1 MKSAPDA
8 WSKAGFDQVHRRR
21 FAVLRLR
28 RINSG
33 FLVQRKD
40 LRVANNES
48 EKAGYN
54 RFLLL
59 VAGLG
64 GLLYGVDVGIIAGA
78 YPYLEATSPLNA
90 SQLSMV
96 VAAVL
101 LGSVIST
108 LFAGMLAD
116 WMGRKLLMTLSGVLF
131 VISIPVIALSHG
143 YEPLILGRLLQGV
156 SAGLIGVVV
165 PLYLAECLSASSRGK
180 GTGIFQWL
188 LTLGIVTAAIVGMY
202 FSIRV
207 DEVARL
213 GDPGRLFAFK
223 DTAWRSIFWVS
234 LPPGI
239 LFVIG
244 SLLVAESP
252 RWLFRRGRR
261 DAAYAALLRSRSNQ
275 QANLELAEME
285 QAAAAEKAQTST
297 GTKVKESLLRR
308 KYVIPFVLACVI
320 LACNQATGI
329 NSIIGYNTNIL
340 LQSGLSD
347 VQAHWSYV
355 LFTIV
360 NFLVTIGGVM
370 LVDRKG
376 RKFLLSVGTA
386 GIIVSLVCTG
396 LLFHQTERL
405 RVDSRMPVQ
414 SMITSDQKITL
425 RYDQKLAETLLNS
438 AGGAAQRIG
447 SRATSLV
454 VIYSY
459 GDFHAATKAARSDDV
474 AATPIEITR
483 ESCVPANKVV
493 AFFSNPF
500 GDLDAARL
508 APLRIDNALITPLPS
523 QRSGW
528 RVAITLFVFMAFF
541 AVGPGVCVWL
551 ALSELMP
558 TRIRSNGMSIALLI
572 NQAVSTGIAA
582 VFLPTVGKYGYATM
596 FFGFAACTVIYF
608 LTAAFFL
615 PETKGKT
622 LEEIEVHFEGTAKE
636 PGLARA

>member
-1 MKSAPDA
+1 
-8 WSKAGFDQVHRRR
+8 
-21 FAVLRLR
+21 
-28 RINSG
+28 
-33 FLVQRKD
+33 
-40 LRVANNES
+40 VAQND
-48 EKAGYN
+48 KAGYN
-54 RFLLL
+54 RLLLL

-78 YPYLEATSPLNA
+78 LPYLEATSGLNA
-90 SQLSMV
+90 GQLSTV

-108 LFAGMLAD
+108 LFAGALAD

-131 VISIPVIALSHG
+131 VVSIPVIALSHG
-143 YEPLILGRLLQGV
+143 YEPLILGRLLQGI

-165 PLYLAECLSASSRGK
+165 PLYLAECLAASNRGK

-188 LTLGIVTAAIVGMY
+188 LTLGITTAALVGMY

-207 DEVARL
+207 AEVARL
-213 GDPGRLFAFK
+213 SDAAKLIAFK

-244 SLLVAESP
+244 SFMVAESP
-252 RWLFRRGRR
+252 RWLFRRGRP
-261 DAAYAALLRSRSNQ
+261 DAAYAALLRSRSTE
-275 QANLELAEME
+275 QADIELAEMK
-285 QAAAAEKAQTST
+285 QAAAAEKSQTSA

-347 VQAHWSYV
+347 VQAHWGYV
-355 LFTIV
+355 IFTIV
-360 NFLVTIGGVM
+360 NFIVTIGGVM

-376 RKFLLSVGTA
+376 RKFLLSLGTA
-386 GIIVSLVCTG
+386 GIILSLVCTG
-396 LLFHQTERL
+396 LLFRQTERL
-405 RVDSRMPVQ
+405 RVDSRSPVQ
-414 SMITSDQKITL
+414 AMVKSDQTITL
-425 RYDQKLAETLLNS
+425 TYDKRQAETLLSS
-438 AGGAAQRIG
+438 AANGVEPIG
-447 SRATSLV
+447 NRPTSLV

-459 GDFHAATKAARSDDV
+459 GDFHAATKAARSDDT

-500 GDLDAARL
+500 GDLDAARQ
-508 APLRIDNALITPLPS
+508 APLKIDNALITPLPS

-528 RVAITLFVFMAFF
+528 KVALTLFVFMAFY

-582 VFLPTVGKYGYATM
+582 VFLPTVGKYGYAVM
-596 FFGFAACTVIYF
+596 FWGFAACTVIYF
-608 LTAAFFL
+608 VTAAFFL

-622 LEEIEVHFEGTAKE
+622 LEEIEAHFEGTAK
-636 PGLARA
+636 PDLATA

>member
-1 MKSAPDA
+1 VPHDEKS
-8 WSKAGFDQVHRRR
+8 
-21 FAVLRLR
+21 
-28 RINSG
+28 
-33 FLVQRKD
+33 
-40 LRVANNES
+40 
-48 EKAGYN
+48 GYN

-78 YPYLEATSPLNA
+78 LPYLEATSGLNA
-90 SQLSMV
+90 GQLSIV

-108 LFAGMLAD
+108 LFAGALAD
-116 WMGRKLLMTLSGVLF
+116 WMGRKLLMILSGLLF
-131 VISIPVIALSHG
+131 VCSIPIIALSRG
-143 YEPLILGRLLQGV
+143 YESLVLGRLLQGI

-165 PLYLAECLSASSRGK
+165 PLYLAECLAAASRGK

-188 LTLGIVTAAIVGMY
+188 LTLGIVTAAVVGMY
-202 FSIRV
+202 FSVRV
-207 DEVARL
+207 EEVAKL
-213 GDPGRLFAFK
+213 GDPARLFAFK

-244 SLLVAESP
+244 GFMVSESP
-252 RWLFRRGRR
+252 RWLFLRGKR
-261 DAAYAALLRSRSNQ
+261 DAAYSALLRSRTNQ
-275 QANLELAEME
+275 QADVELAEME
-285 QAAAAEKAQTST
+285 QVTAAEKAKTST
-297 GTKVKESLLRR
+297 GAKVRESLLRR

-347 VQAHWSYV
+347 VQAHWGYV

-360 NFLVTIGGVM
+360 NFLMTIGGVL

-386 GIIVSLVCTG
+386 GIILSLVSTG
-396 LLFHQTERL
+396 LLFRKTERL
-405 RVDSRMPVQ
+405 RVDSRGPVQ
-414 SMITSDQKITL
+414 AMVTADQKVTL
-425 RYDQKLAETLLNS
+425 TYNQKLAETLLGTS
-438 AGGAAQRIG
+438 FGTSLGTRDDAAERIG
-447 SRATSLV
+447 NRPTSLV

-459 GDFHAATKAARSDDV
+459 GDFRAATKAARSDDA
-474 AATPIEITR
+474 AATPIQITR
-483 ESCVPANKVV
+483 ESSVPANKVV

-500 GDLDAARL
+500 GNLDAARQ

-523 QRSGW
+523 PRSGML
-528 RVAITLFVFMAFF
+528 VAITLFVFMAFF
-541 AVGPGVCVWL
+541 AIGPGVCVWL

-572 NQAVSTGIAA
+572 NQAVSTSIAA
-582 VFLPTVGKYGYATM
+582 VFLPTVGKHGYAAM

-608 LTAAFFL
+608 ITAAVFL

-622 LEEIEVHFEGTAKE
+622 LEEIEAHFEGAVS
-636 PGLARA
+636 